1 MEKIVLQLDTTKIQ
15 WVKTEAK
22 RLNLSVEDYI
32 EKVIYKHAE
41 ISQNEPL
48 LNPVDADELQSP
60 DQQSFEAAMERVM
73 EKNKELYKRL
83 A

>member
-41 ISQNEPL
+41 ISQNESL
-48 LNPVDADELQSP
+48 LNPVDAEELETP
-60 DQQSFEAAMERVM
+60 DQKSFEEAMALVM
-73 EKNKELYKRL
+73 EKNRELYKRL